1 MWISVETCVE
11 GFISSQKTLRVLSY
25 KKDCC

>member
-11 GFISSQKTLRVLSY
+11 GFIPSQKKLRVLSY
-25 KKDCC
+25 KKVCC